1 MKSGTEATAESFYRV
16 VEKQEME
23 GGQTIDV
30 LMNRAKIDW
39 CLPSVIQRDSAITEM
54 AKLYINGDKELGL
67 AKRYIPVYRDRRSWQ
82 KHEGDMSKVLQR
94 ICSSRP
100 KLPIL
105 L

>member
-1 MKSGTEATAESFYRV
+1 
-16 VEKQEME
+16 ME
-23 GGQTIDV
+23 GGQTIGV

-39 CLPSVIQRDSAITEM
+39 CLPSVIQCDSSITEM

-67 AKRYIPVYRDRRSWQ
+67 AKHHIKFYRDRRSWQ

-94 ICSSRP
+94 ISSSRP
-100 KLPIL
+100 KLPFL